1 MQMLM
6 NNQLDS
12 IDKDILRILE
22 ADSRTSQREISRKLN
37 IAQGTVTNRI
47 RKMEN
52 GGIIRGYS
60 VDLGAEE
67 IGWTMT
73 VIAGLRIEK
82 GRMIEVQILVQ
93 Y

>member
-52 GGIIRGYS
+52 GGIIRGLS
-60 VDLGAEE
+60 L
-67 IGWTMT
+67 IH
-73 VIAGLRIEK
+73 I
-82 GRMIEVQILVQ
+82 
-93 Y
+93 

>member
-12 IDKDILRILE
+12 IDKDILRIL

-82 GRMIEVQILVQ
+82 AG
-93 Y
+93 